1 MGTIARLNMNEIPYF
16 SWKGKTFNQI
26 TSAFQKNQNT
36 IQNPEG
42 NTLFNALPLKIYRRE
57 IGSVHISGGNPRY
70 SVSIDQINAPG
81 GYQISNNVNDCS
93 FGIITTVNAKDL
105 NISNNKYEN
114 GTCSIT
120 NPCMNPA
127 SNALRRVRSSGMIKK
142 NNKTYASNY
151 DIYYTS
157 NKQLLEGRNKTY
169 TQNQYIHLR
178 QGDNTTKPGDNLSA
192 SNLYYST
199 SYKKCAKY
207 HITSDLGN
215 NTFQYQWL
223 DANYYT
229 VTLPD
234 GYYDISDLVGE
245 FKNIMITNMHYLINK
260 SNSAKLFLL
269 NIAYNNSSKTIELQS
284 LAYNTSAYST
294 TIYSYPDGSTWS
306 SYVTNAI
313 SSATSL
319 VPVFYILSNTFQ
331 DVVGFSNGYYPSQT
345 MSVATNKTYQST
357 TSGSFTYSA
366 NQYNQSTSASKLIP
380 SYSAVYYKPNN
391 FQFAQQGGVSSS
403 SRITRLKY
411 NTITNNT
418 ANFQTAYGQAAAN
431 ALAYGVSD
439 KVYTVKD
446 KIGFSLTKTPVFSKY
461 SDGFNKCD
469 RVSTIRS
476 RA

>member
-36 IQNPEG
+36 IQNMEG
-42 NTLFNALPLKIYRRE
+42 NTAFSALPLKIYRRE
-57 IGSVHISGGNPRY
+57 IGSVNISTGNPRY
-70 SVSIDQINAPG
+70 SVSIDQMNAPG
-81 GYQISNNVNDCS
+81 GYQISTNVNDCS
-93 FGIITTVNAKDL
+93 FGILTTVTSKDL
-105 NISNNKYEN
+105 NISNN

-127 SNALRRVRSSGMIKK
+127 ANALRRVRSSGMIKK
-142 NNKTYASNY
+142 NSTSTSSTY

-157 NKQLLEGRNKTY
+157 NKQLLQGRNKTY
-169 TQNQYIHLR
+169 RQNQYINLR
-178 QGDNTTKPGDNLSA
+178 QGDSSAKPGDNLSV

-199 SYKKCAKY
+199 TYKKCAKY
-207 HITSDLGN
+207 HISSDLGN

-223 DANYYT
+223 DAVFYT

-234 GYYDISDLVGE
+234 GYYDIGDLDAA
-245 FKNIMITNMHYLINK
+245 FKNTMISNTHYLISK
-260 SNSAKLFLL
+260 STTSKVFLL
-269 NIAYNNSSKTIELQS
+269 NITYNTFYKTIELQS
-284 LAYNTSAYST
+284 IPYNSSTYSSAN
-294 TIYSYPDGSTWS
+294 YSYVVDNDWST
-306 SYVTNAI
+306 YIANATT
-313 SSATSL
+313 SVNSL

-331 DVVGFSNGYYPSQT
+331 DVIGFGSGYYPSQI
-345 MSVATNKTYQST
+345 MSIDGGFTYQSET
-357 TSGSFTYSA
+357 VGEFTYSTT
-366 NQYNQSTSASKLIP
+366 QYSESTSTYKLLP
-380 SYSAVYYKPNN
+380 LYSAVYYKPNN
-391 FQFAQQGGVSSS
+391 YQFAQQGGVSSS

-439 KVYTVKD
+439 QVYTIKD
-446 KIGFSLTKTPVFSKY
+446 KIGFSLTKTPVFNKY
-461 SDGFNKCD
+461 SDGFKQCE

-476 RA
+476 RG